1 MRNPWRMQDGPD
13 NKINRNNFPMSF
25 QYNGTFKYG
34 KIYPIGLIRT
44 IPGASY
50 QIDST
55 LALSFMPTSFPIQ
68 TRQRAYVHFFYG
80 RDRNFWKD
88 YKDFVNGMNPE
99 LVKPYLDESV
109 TQART
114 GNLLDYLGVPT
125 TIVGSYGTDLAQPFP
140 TYSNATSNS
149 TYPVLLNASNNKL
162 LLTDDGTIKFST
174 VDALKAQF
182 NSIVGKRI
190 AQSTSS
196 FGVSGQYELTY
207 YNLVSSTSQR
217 IKSGDIVSINM
228 PSFSVQPSLTSDVSG
243 DIYNYDSPTPRT
255 SVDLSNFVVLAQVR
269 DSVVYSIN
277 FFTNE
282 NNILFFDC
290 STIKDDILDTDDLFV
305 LQLVELPIRYK
316 NSAGNFTTKNISII
330 KKNSLNDS
338 NFFHEIRFTRSSN
351 SEVHDITQATSPYW
365 GSLAPDSRKRIK
377 LSAIPCRMYETIYN
391 LYYRNPQNNPYI
403 LNGKPEYNVF
413 IPTKD
418 GGLDDNLYE
427 LRYRNWE
434 DDFLT
439 TAVQTPQ
446 QGIAPLVG
454 LTDRGATV
462 TLTNEDGSVTRYVT
476 NLDENGNVT
485 GIETTDSSEPLL
497 TQALIDAV
505 SYGISIEDLRNVN
518 AMQKWLELNLRK
530 GYQYK
535 DIIEARWGISISYNE
550 LDLPEFIGG
559 FSPEVGLQAVTQTT
573 SHGDTIEG
581 ALGWQAGRMYA
592 SGSGRSITHY
602 CEEEGYIMALLTIV
616 PVPNYSQLLPKHWF
630 TRDLLDSYQP
640 EFNHIGFQPITY
652 KEVCPIQAF
661 QESTQNVD
669 VLEQTFGYQR
679 PWYEYFNQVD
689 EVHGQ
694 FRTTFKDFLI
704 NRTFDVKPE
713 LSESFL
719 LVNPNQVNDVFAVTT
734 DDDKIIGA
742 IEHRIV
748 AKLPISLYA
757 QARLE

>member
-1 MRNPWRMQDGPD
+1 M
-13 NKINRNNFPMSF
+13 
-25 QYNGTFKYG
+25 
-34 KIYPIGLIRT
+34 
-44 IPGASY
+44 
-50 QIDST
+50 
-55 LALSFMPTSFPIQ
+55 
-68 TRQRAYVHFFYG
+68 
-80 RDRNFWKD
+80 
-88 YKDFVNGMNPE
+88 
-99 LVKPYLDESV
+99 
-109 TQART
+109 
-114 GNLLDYLGVPT
+114 DYLGVPT
-125 TIVGSYGTDLAQPFP
+125 TIVGNYGNVLYEGTYTPESRVNFVVDDVTVNILGSYQTPAISLDDAFVSLR
-140 TYSNATSNS
+140 
-149 TYPVLLNASNNKL
+149 NKL
-162 LLTDDGTIKFST
+162 NKSISFSRVASTNNTQLCAIAIEFPEADNGSPISITLKNAYAYSVPDDTYTEGDYK
-174 VDALKAQF
+174 
-182 NSIVGKRI
+182 
-190 AQSTSS
+190 
-196 FGVSGQYELTY
+196 YTY
-207 YNLVSSTSQR
+207 Y
-217 IKSGDIVSINM
+217 
-228 PSFSVQPSLTSDVSG
+228 
-243 DIYNYDSPTPRT
+243 SPTPRESANMAGVSFILEVSSDGILT
-255 SVDLSNFVVLAQVR
+255 NIYNLSNQIKTIPSFDSSKTYYIAFPTQWQKIYKKFYNDTLNGESVLISENATK
-269 DSVVYSIN
+269 DFSFYYSVARSQIV
-277 FFTNE
+277 
-282 NNILFFDC
+282 
-290 STIKDDILDTDDLFV
+290 DIDET
-305 LQLVELPIRYK
+305 
-316 NSAGNFTTKNISII
+316 
-330 KKNSLNDS
+330 
-338 NFFHEIRFTRSSN
+338 
-351 SEVHDITQATSPYW
+351 TSPYW
-365 GSLAPDSRKRIK
+365 RSNDTRGKSTIK
-377 LSAIPCRMYETIYN
+377 LSAIPPRMYETIYN

-403 LNGKPEYNVF
+403 LNGKPEYNIF

-418 GGLDDNLYE
+418 GGADTNLYE
-427 LRYRNWE
+427 LRFRNWE

-439 TAVQTPQ
+439 TAVQSPQ

-454 LTDRGATV
+454 LTDRSATI
-462 TLTNEDGSVTRYVT
+462 TLTNEDGSVTRYIT
-476 NLDENGNVT
+476 NLDDNGNLT
-485 GIETTDSSEPLL
+485 GIETTDTSEPLL

-559 FSPEVGLQAVTQTT
+559 FTQEVGLQAVTQTT
-573 SHGDTIEG
+573 SHGDGIEG

-592 SGSGRSITHY
+592 AGSGREITHY
-602 CEEEGYIMALLTIV
+602 CDEEGYIMALLTVV

-661 QESTQNVD
+661 QESTENVD

-719 LVNPNQVNDVFAVTT
+719 LVDPDQINDVFAVTT

-742 IEHRIV
+742 IEHRIT